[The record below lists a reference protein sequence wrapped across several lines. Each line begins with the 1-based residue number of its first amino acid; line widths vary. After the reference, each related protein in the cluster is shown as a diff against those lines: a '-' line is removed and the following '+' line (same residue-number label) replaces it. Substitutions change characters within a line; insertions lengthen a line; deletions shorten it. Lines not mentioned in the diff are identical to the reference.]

1 MDQQDNTL
9 SSSQEQEL
17 ERITKSEALMRRIR
31 EKYPNESGIYGI
43 ENTPKSHFVILKTPI
58 VDKGVSISISGDH
71 TPIEISRHLIV
82 TQRGIRVLE
91 LREVPGSNQSISEEI
106 FQKTISKNLDSLQ
119 DPMSFDRENKT
130 PISPYYNINVE
141 ENREGI
147 TLFNQDGSTT
157 TAILGQDIY
166 PSVCLRN
173 LKIDEMHGFIVNAEK
188 AEKEKS
194 PSDLK
199 TDIEN
204 VDKMLELLG

>member
-9 SSSQEQEL
+9 SPNQEQEL
-17 ERITKSEALMRRIR
+17 ERITKSEALMRLIR
-31 EKYPNESGIYGI
+31 GKYPNDSGLYGI

-58 VDKGVSISISGDH
+58 VDKGVSISMSGDR

-106 FQKTISKNLDSLQ
+106 FQKTISNNLDSLQ
-119 DPMSFDRENKT
+119 NPMSHDPENET

-204 VDKMLELLG
+204 LDKMVELLG